1 MVGPFLY
8 LYIKGRTMKKA
19 KAFTLVE
26 ILIVVVLLGVLAAI
40 VLPAFGSGAMSA
52 KQSALGQDLR
62 ILERLILIYKC
73 HHLEVTPGYPGGD
86 ETAAPTEAAFID
98 QATMASNAAG
108 QTAVAGTPGF
118 ARGPYLMKIPTN
130 PINNLN
136 TIQML
141 ADGEDFPANADNS
154 HGWIYKAAT
163 GEIHPDCTGADTN
176 GDDYY
181 GY

>member
-1 MVGPFLY
+1 
-8 LYIKGRTMKKA
+8 MKKA

-52 KQSALGQDLR
+52 KQSALSQDLR
-62 ILERLILIYKC
+62 ILQRLILIYKC

-86 ETAAPTEAAFID
+86 TTAAPTEAAFFD
-98 QATMASNAAG
+98 QALMSSNAAG
-108 QTAVAGTPGF
+108 QTAAVGTPGF
-118 ARGPYLMKIPTN
+118 VRGPYLMKIPTN

-141 ADGEDFPANADNS
+141 ADGEDFPESADNS

-163 GEIHPDCTGADTN
+163 SEIHPDCSGTDTN
-176 GDDYY
+176 GDAYYDY
-181 GY
+181 